1 MALYSGISDGGSTL
15 WVLPPSLAFHAT
27 FDTIF
32 IAVGLI
38 SVLNGAITDLQGT
51 VTVFEGVLQGQDYCV
66 ILR

>member
-32 IAVGLI
+32 IAVGL
-38 SVLNGAITDLQGT
+38 VTDLWGA
-51 VTVFEGVLQGQDYCV
+51 VTVFARGVTSKGNDS
-66 ILR
+66 